1 MQKADVLE
9 AEDTSESLPGQ
20 AVKEELEPEN
30 PRPTSKLQKPLRGQ
44 IPGAHT
50 YSVFRIRRHGI
61 TTRFE
66 LYEPSL
72 GTQLVAKLERGSTS
86 AYTITS
92 PHTGEALGWM
102 RCNVKGDIHVLYE
115 NLGPGRAPGPPYAA
129 ATFALRWRLSADQ
142 SRRVDAIR
150 VDPDEYK
157 PLPEGVA
164 EDKSVST
171 SSDDDGESFV
181 PERGEPAAESVP
193 ELADGSGPAEPEP
206 EPEPEPTPGSL
217 AARRRAKALRVN
229 VGAKSASKAPMTAP
243 GGGLPDR
250 AASEIG
256 ESPGGRS
263 PGSARALLG
272 GLWRS
277 LRGASSPQSSCSGAS
292 TPAELSPVPG
302 TSYSLQSPAGGVPGA
317 RGLTLTSGRGGSEIV
332 RALNGMM
339 AQGLSD
345 TQLPPGA
352 TAMRSARPK
361 WDSAIK
367 VHTLQFGGHVHKRS
381 VKNLV
386 LLSFEEGGSEVA
398 HPELAKDRR
407 GGRSPSRGG
416 LTETL
421 ISPDLTY
428 NEDVGRRVL
437 IFGRHKSG
445 DGSEFVCSHDPAAL
459 CKIQAFAVAIAATVK
474 KAVYTYI

>member
-181 PERGEPAAESVP
+181 PERGDRQPSRCRSWRTGAARLSRSRSRSLSRLP
-193 ELADGSGPAEPEP
+193 GALRPGAGPRPSGSTWAP
-206 EPEPEPTPGSL
+206 SRR
-217 AARRRAKALRVN
+217 ARRR
-229 VGAKSASKAPMTAP
+229 
-243 GGGLPDR
+243 
-250 AASEIG
+250 
-256 ESPGGRS
+256 
-263 PGSARALLG
+263 
-272 GLWRS
+272 
-277 LRGASSPQSSCSGAS
+277 
-292 TPAELSPVPG
+292 
-302 TSYSLQSPAGGVPGA
+302 
-317 RGLTLTSGRGGSEIV
+317 
-332 RALNGMM
+332 
-339 AQGLSD
+339 
-345 TQLPPGA
+345 
-352 TAMRSARPK
+352 
-361 WDSAIK
+361 
-367 VHTLQFGGHVHKRS
+367 
-381 VKNLV
+381 
-386 LLSFEEGGSEVA
+386 
-398 HPELAKDRR
+398 
-407 GGRSPSRGG
+407 
-416 LTETL
+416 
-421 ISPDLTY
+421 
-428 NEDVGRRVL
+428 
-437 IFGRHKSG
+437 
-445 DGSEFVCSHDPAAL
+445 
-459 CKIQAFAVAIAATVK
+459 
-474 KAVYTYI
+474 